1 MLGVMILTYN
11 KERHLFLGG
20 NTHKGFYSFFNNII
34 DKEDANRILCIKGGP
49 GTGKSYLMK
58 RVASH
63 FLDKGYKVEYNH
75 CSSDD
80 KSLDGIVIPEL
91 KIAMVDGTAPHMT
104 DPVFPGAVD
113 EIINMGIALDNDA
126 LSLRKK
132 ELINIY
138 KEIST
143 NFQRAYKFL
152 AAAKPIHEDWSKL
165 NAEALDYS
173 KISTITES
181 LKEEVFSKHK
191 AGFGDERHIF
201 ATAFTPNG
209 IITFTEDL
217 VSDFNRKF
225 ILKGGPG
232 FSKSKILIEIGKLA
246 QKKGYFVE
254 YLHDPF
260 DSQRI
265 EHILIPELSTTVVT
279 ENEISNCSFIG
290 KVYNIEDFC
299 NSSLIAKNKD
309 EITYDKEKFYE
320 LIDKALF
327 LISEAHRIHDDLEAY
342 YIKALDF
349 DVLDE
354 IYKDVITKLEKYI

>member
-1 MLGVMILTYN
+1 MTYN

-20 NTHKGFYSFFNNII
+20 NTYKGFHSFFNYII
-34 DKEDANRILCIKGGP
+34 RKEDANRVLCIKGGP

-58 RVASH
+58 KVASH
-63 FLDKGYKVEYNH
+63 FLDKGYSVEYNH

-91 KIAMVDGTAPHMT
+91 KIAMLDGTSPHMV
-104 DPVFPGAVD
+104 DPIFPGAVD
-113 EIINMGIALDNDA
+113 EIINMGIALNNDA

-132 ELINIY
+132 ELINVY

-152 AAAKPIHEDWSKL
+152 AAAKPIHEDWSRL

-173 KISTITES
+173 KIVTITES
-181 LKEEVFSKHK
+181 LKEEVFNKQKS
-191 AGFGDERHIF
+191 GFGDERHVF

-209 IITFTEDL
+209 IITFAEDL
-217 VSDFNRKF
+217 VTDYKQKF

-232 FSKSKILIEIGKLA
+232 FSKSKILIELGKLA

-260 DSQRI
+260 DSERL
-265 EHILIPELSTTVVT
+265 EHVLIPEISTAIVT
-279 ENEISNCSFIG
+279 ENEISQCSFMG
-290 KVYNIEDFC
+290 KTYTIEDFC
-299 NSSLIAKNKD
+299 NSSIISKNQN
-309 EITYDKEKFYE
+309 EINYDKEKFYE
-320 LIDKALF
+320 LTDKALF

-342 YIKALDF
+342 YIKSLDF
-349 DVLDE
+349 SILDK
-354 IYKDVITKLEKYI
+354 IYNEVIAKFEKYL